1 MDDDSCTPGERCH
14 RYGAGHN
21 LHWIPAT
28 RAHAS
33 PELLRDAIVRA
44 VEGQVVVLDLLD
56 GGSVRLWHHEDLG
69 LRFRAGEPIS
79 LHWRYRL
86 LLGPTGWINMRPL
99 SVAGAMWPY
108 LRSGDAD
115 R

>member
-21 LHWIPAT
+21 VHWIPAT

-33 PELLRDAIVRA
+33 PELLRDAIVRS
-44 VEGQVVVLDLLD
+44 VEERVVVIDFLD
-56 GGSVRLWHHEDLG
+56 GGSVDLWHHEDLG

-86 LLGPTGWINMRPL
+86 LLSAGGWINVRLVSP
-99 SVAGAMWPY
+99 AGTERSSP
-108 LRSGDAD
+108 RSGDAA